1 MRKWHAFWFLLVAP
15 TVGLLAAAAR
25 AQDPGQEIL
34 YSKYRQFRIPF
45 KTDPGVARLRQ
56 LQLFVSTDQGRSWQ
70 PNAIVTPDQSQ
81 FSFLC
86 DRDGT
91 YWFTVQ
97 TLDQEG
103 RRLPATVEG
112 AQPSLKVVVDTQPP
126 VVQLR
131 PLAGRGAEVG
141 VTWDIQ
147 DDHLDLKQADILRLE
162 YRPAG
167 GVGWI
172 TLPANPA
179 ATQHYWDPQT
189 NAPLEVRLRVRD
201 RAGNI
206 GEGTTNVIVGQHD
219 SGPPPPPAAGGHA
232 GGQPAGFPADVERR
246 LVNSRRISLNYELKE
261 VGPSGVSTVE
271 LWFTQDGRSW
281 NRYPLPKVDEAGGPP
296 RPLVF
301 EVAGEG
307 VYGFTLVA
315 KSGVGL
321 GDRPPQLG
329 DRPQIVVEVD
339 LTRPVVQLHSIVVG
353 QGSDKGKLTVTWT
366 ARDKN
371 LGREPISISYGKKAD
386 GPWTPIVTHLDNAGR
401 YVWQMPEDVPYQF
414 FMRVEAVDRA
424 GNVGAAITADMV
436 KVDLSQPKVKILTV
450 EPAGR

>member
-1 MRKWHAFWFLLVAP
+1 MRNWHALWLLLLMPAA
-15 TVGLLAAAAR
+15 GLLPPAAR
-25 AQDPGQEIL
+25 AQDLAQEIL

-45 KTDPGVARLRQ
+45 KADQGVARLRQ

-70 PNAIVTPDQSQ
+70 PSAIVAPDQQ
-81 FSFLC
+81 HFSFIC

-103 RRLPATVEG
+103 RRLPATLDG

-126 VVQLR
+126 GVQLR
-131 PLAGRGAEVG
+131 PLPGRGTEVG
-141 VTWDIQ
+141 VTWEVR
-147 DDHLDLKQADILRLE
+147 DDHVDLKQTDALRLE

-172 TLPANPA
+172 TLPANPGA
-179 ATQHYWDPQT
+179 AQHYWDPQST
-189 NAPLEVRLRVRD
+189 AALEVRLRVRD
-201 RAGNI
+201 RAGNV
-206 GEGTTNVIVGQHD
+206 GEASTNVIVGQQ
-219 SGPPPPPAAGGHA
+219 
-232 GGQPAGFPADVERR
+232 GGQPFAGPGAGEGRPAGFPADIERR
-246 LVNSRRISLNYELKE
+246 LVNSRKISLNYELKE

-281 NRYPLPKVDEAGGPP
+281 NRYPLPKAEDAAGPP

-321 GDRPPQLG
+321 GDRPPQIG
-329 DRPQIVVEVD
+329 DRPQVVVEVD
-339 LTRPVVQLHSIVVG
+339 LTRPVVQLHSVVVG
-353 QGSDKGKLTVTWT
+353 QGSDKGKLVVTWT

-371 LGREPISISYGKKAD
+371 LGRDPITISYAKKTE
-386 GPWTPIVTHLDNAGR
+386 GPWTPIATHLDNGGR
-401 YVWQMPEDVPYQF
+401 FVWSMPEDVPYQF
-414 FMRVEAVDRA
+414 YLRVEAADRA
-424 GNVGAAITADMV
+424 GNVGEAVTPDVV

-450 EPAGR
+450 EPASR